1 MKNPSR
7 FIAFGAIV
15 AAFLL
20 IPGHATSQGL
30 GIDVAPAKYEVS
42 IPAGTTYNIPITV
55 HNSSGE
61 TTHVQA
67 QMVDFG
73 VDPSGNYQ
81 FQKVGSREHSLLR
94 WGAIRPREFDLPANS
109 SQQVQLTINVPN
121 QAALSGEYAGIVFF
135 QTRPIRRSGT
145 TMAFSARVASK
156 IYETIPDTVKIEGAI
171 AKMASSRTTGGQN
184 YRVVFNN
191 TGNAHVYLRGQ
202 VQVQRGGSVVD
213 RVTMPDEML
222 VERGGT
228 RTVSINGKKLPA
240 GTYQAIATIDYGG
253 KTQTGGAIEFTVP

>member
-1 MKNPSR
+1 MMNPSR
-7 FIAFGAIV
+7 FVAIAAIV
-15 AAFLL
+15 AALLL

-42 IPAGTTYNIPITV
+42 IPGGTTYNIPISV
-55 HNSSGE
+55 HNSSGD

-81 FQKVGSREHSLLR
+81 FQKIGSREHSLLR
-94 WGAIRPREFDLPANS
+94 WGSIRPREFDLQAGGT
-109 SQQVQLTINVPN
+109 QQVQLTISIPN
-121 QAALSGEYAGIVFF
+121 DSALSGEYAGIVFF
-135 QTRPIRRSGT
+135 QTRPVRRAGST
-145 TMAFSARVASK
+145 LAFSARVASK

-171 AKMASSRTTGGQN
+171 AKMASSKGSAGQS

-191 TGNAHVYLRGQ
+191 TGNTHVYLRGQ
-202 VQVQRGGSVVD
+202 VQVQKGGSVVD
-213 RVTMPDEML
+213 RIAMPDEML

-228 RTVSINGKKLPA
+228 RAISVSGKRLPP